1 MKNELFDMMLY
12 ISSAQ
17 QSHTEFCDKLKTMSV
32 EDVYRYY
39 EILRHRSSQMQT
51 SSTVISH

>member
-17 QSHTEFCDKLKTMSV
+17 QSHTEFCDKLQTMSV

-39 EILRHRSSQMQT
+39 EMLRQKAPTRQKGIECVH
-51 SSTVISH
+51 

>member
-12 ISSAQ
+12 ISSVQ

-32 EDVYRYY
+32 EDVHRYY
-39 EILRHRSSQMQT
+39 EVLRRRSSQIQP
-51 SSTVISH
+51 SSTVISQ